1 MKAPRGE
8 DSRLVYQVPRTVH
21 KTEQELGNYL
31 WRKGRRKEE
40 EKEEWKDGGRER
52 GREKTK
58 RKGGNKKSEKYD
70 GNN

>member
-1 MKAPRGE
+1 MKAPREE
-8 DSRLVYQVPRTVH
+8 DSRLVYQVPRTAH

-70 GNN
+70 W